1 MNDTTIKRVAIQTRS
16 QERNYVTKA
25 PSSITGTSIPAL
37 DWLTQYKDP
46 ARFSRS
52 EEIEAL
58 FHEISKHKDV
68 SDIIIRPD
76 APICLK
82 IKRRGLRAITHRIM
96 DNGECESIIRI
107 LTLNNSI
114 MNTIRAG
121 ETVSGLARILS
132 STDDGKAI
140 YSDSG
145 GRMKSRYRYEVT
157 GCASPKSEVSFS
169 AILRP
174 LPVDPLPYHKLG
186 MDVPFIEKCIVK
198 DGTVIFAGAT
208 GEGKSTSLAAII
220 RYIAENDTM
229 IKGNLYTHEDPIE
242 VSYDNIRSTHSL
254 VMQSSIGQGQN
265 IKSFDAANR
274 SAMRRSPDLVL
285 VGELRDGPTVEAA
298 VELSLTGHPVF
309 ATTHANNISAILPRL
324 ISRFPQEIQPQKAY
338 DIIETARMFVAQKLI
353 WNTEGNI
360 FAVRETLKFTNELRY
375 YLLDILN
382 KSGQPDAIYKKI
394 AGIMKH
400 GYLGSTSYERQGK
413 ELLESGYIDEENYRY
428 LVEGGNV
435 LSESVLAQLN
445 QI

>member
-1 MNDTTIKRVAIQTRS
+1 MNDTAIKKVEIQTRS
-16 QERNYVTKA
+16 QERNYITKA
-25 PSSITGTSIPAL
+25 PSSITGTSIPGL
-37 DWLTQYKDP
+37 NWLTKYKDP
-46 ARFSRS
+46 ARFSRT

-82 IKRRGLRAITHRIM
+82 IKRRGLRAITHRVM
-96 DNGECESIIRI
+96 DNGECESVIRI

-121 ETVSGLARILS
+121 ETVSGLARVLS
-132 STDDGKAI
+132 STDEGKAI

-157 GCASPKSEVSFS
+157 GCASPTSEKAFS

-174 LPVDPLPYHKLG
+174 LPVDPLSYDKLG
-186 MDVPFIEKCIVK
+186 MDVPFVKQCIVK

-220 RYIAENDTM
+220 RYIIENDTM
-229 IKGNLYTHEDPIE
+229 IKGNILTHEDPIE
-242 VSYDNIRSTHSL
+242 VSYDNIRSSHSL
-254 VMQSSIGQGQN
+254 VTQSGIGQGQHV
-265 IKSFDAANR
+265 KSFDAANR

-324 ISRFPQEIQPQKAY
+324 ISRFPQEIQAQKAY
-338 DIIETARMFVAQKLI
+338 DIVETARMFVAQKLI
-353 WNTEGNI
+353 WNTKGNI

-375 YLLDILN
+375 YLLDVLN
-382 KSGQPDAIYKKI
+382 KSGQPDALYKKI

-413 ELLESGYIDEENYRY
+413 ELLDSGYIDYENYRY
-428 LVEGGNV
+428 LVEGGDM
-435 LSESVLAQLN
+435 LSDSTLELLN
-445 QI
+445 KI

>member
-1 MNDTTIKRVAIQTRS
+1 MNDTAIKKVDIQTKRL
-16 QERNYVTKA
+16 EKNYVTKA
-25 PSSITGTSIPAL
+25 PDVITGTSLPGL
-37 DWLTQYKDP
+37 NWLTNYTDP
-46 ARFSRS
+46 GRFTSTA
-52 EEIEAL
+52 EIEAL

-76 APICLK
+76 APVCLK

-96 DNGECESIIRI
+96 DNSECESIIRI

-121 ETVSGLARILS
+121 ETVSGLAKMLAS
-132 STDDGKAI
+132 NDDGKAI
-140 YSDSG
+140 YTGVG

-157 GCASPKSEVSFS
+157 GCAAPKSEISFS

-174 LPVDPLPYHKLG
+174 LPVDPLPYDKLG
-186 MDVPFIEKCIVK
+186 MDEDFIKQCIVK

-220 RYIAENDTM
+220 RYILEHDTM
-229 IKGNLYTHEDPIE
+229 IKGNILTHEDPIE
-242 VSYDNIRSTHSL
+242 VSYDNIRSEHSL
-254 VMQSSIGQGQN
+254 VTQSAIGQGQHV
-265 IKSFDAANR
+265 KSFDAANR

-309 ATTHANNISAILPRL
+309 ATTHANNVSAILPRL
-324 ISRFPQEIQPQKAY
+324 ISRFPQEIQAQKAY
-338 DIIETARMFVAQKLI
+338 DIVETARMFVAQKLI
-353 WNTEGNI
+353 WNTDGRI

-375 YLLDILN
+375 YLLDVLN
-382 KSGQPDAIYKKI
+382 KAGQADALYKKI
-394 AGIMKH
+394 TGIMKN

-413 ELLESGYIDEENYRY
+413 ELLEAGVIDHDNYRY
-428 LVEGGNV
+428 LVEGGDV
-435 LSESVLAQLN
+435 LSDPVLDLLN

>member
-1 MNDTTIKRVAIQTRS
+1 MNDTAIKRVEIQTRS
-16 QERNYVTKA
+16 RERNYVTKA
-25 PSSITGTSIPAL
+25 PETITGTSIPAL
-37 DWLTQYKDP
+37 DWLTNYTDP
-46 ARFSRS
+46 SRFSKT

-76 APICLK
+76 APVCLK

-96 DNGECESIIRI
+96 DNGECESVIRI

-114 MNTIRAG
+114 MNAIRAG
-121 ETVSGLARILS
+121 ETVSGLAKILS

-140 YSDSG
+140 YADSG

-174 LPVDPLPYHKLG
+174 LPVDPLSYDKLG
-186 MDVPFIEKCIVK
+186 MDVAFVEQCIVK

-229 IKGNLYTHEDPIE
+229 IKGNILTHEDPIE
-242 VSYDNIRSTHSL
+242 VSYDNIRSNHSL
-254 VMQSSIGQGQN
+254 VTQSGIGQGQH

-324 ISRFPQEIQPQKAY
+324 ISRFPQEIQAQKAY
-338 DIIETARMFVAQKLI
+338 DIVETARMFVAQKLI
-353 WNTEGNI
+353 WNTEGRI

-375 YLLDILN
+375 YLLDVLN
-382 KSGQPDAIYKKI
+382 KAGQPDALYKKI
-394 AGIMKH
+394 AGIMKY
-400 GYLGSTSYERQGK
+400 GYLGSTSYEKQGK
-413 ELLESGYIDEENYRY
+413 ELLDSGFIDHENYRY
-428 LVEGGNV
+428 LVEGGDV
-435 LSESVLAQLN
+435 LSDSMLDLLN
-445 QI
+445 EI